1 MNRKELRKIIIEAI
15 TEAETKTQTD
25 VDAAVQAMLDDLDL
39 DLDDASLVTTTSS
52 DPDTTDDDLPPVRGL
67 GGSFDDILRGDD
79 LKSFVAG
86 ILRGPAPEGNFK
98 DEFSAAAARAQ
109 KNKARFQGAP
119 AVDNDL
125 DLYDDVPDF
134 VGTQTPPTK
143 RFQTSQPSYAG
154 EPGLK
159 QKSSGD
165 PSAEIERVL
174 MDEFVTPAMAVGQ
187 TVLHTVWDEI
197 KRLAKEPGFEDAFHI
212 ALNGIRNDENIF
224 FQNLLKVDLSA
235 KQMPAPAESKTL
247 VGDLRNVLSQYYNL
261 VIGEAQKNKHLLRKM
276 YSIRNRYT
284 DEAFRKGFA
293 KAIQKSRAKEDLV
306 FGQFLGSSVDEKLPL
321 DEKLSLHET
330 LLYNSLNDDILL
342 RVSRKV

>member
-1 MNRKELRKIIIEAI
+1 MNRKELRKFIAEAI
-15 TEAETKTQTD
+15 TEAKTKTQTD
-25 VDAAVQAMLDDLDL
+25 VDAAVQDLLDDL
-39 DLDDASLVTTTSS
+39 DLDDASLATTSS
-52 DPDTTDDDLPPVRGL
+52 SDSSTTDDDSPAVRGL
-67 GGSFDDILRGDD
+67 GGSFADPFAGLGD
-79 LKSFVAG
+79 LNSFVAD
-86 ILRGPAPEGNFK
+86 ILSGPAPEGSFE

-109 KNKARFQGAP
+109 KNKARFRGAP
-119 AVDNDL
+119 AVDDDL
-125 DLYDDVPDF
+125 DPYDDIEDF
-134 VGTQTPPTK
+134 GETPTPTTK

-187 TVLHTVWDEI
+187 TVLPAVWDEI
-197 KRLAKEPGFEDAFHI
+197 RRRAKTPGFEDAFHI

-224 FQNLLKVDLSA
+224 FQNLLKVDLGA

-247 VGDLRNVLSQYYNL
+247 VGVLRNVLSQYFNL
-261 VIGEAQKNKHLLRKM
+261 VIDEARKNKYLLRKM

-293 KAIQKSRAKEDLV
+293 KAIQKSRTAEDQV
-306 FGQFLGSSVDEKLPL
+306 FGQVLGSSVDEKLTL

-330 LLYNSLNDDILL
+330 LLYNSLSDDILL